1 MNNQEIWKP
10 VKGYENY
17 YEVSNMGNV
26 RSLDRIIIKKNG
38 VLYKRKGKLLKPQ
51 QNATNKFLQVML
63 FLHCSIKL
71 HYVHRLVANAFCQ
84 NPNNFKTV
92 THLDG
97 NPTNNKA
104 ENLNF
109 IEKREYKRVAE
120 TDNNRY
126 KYVPYNA

>member
-1 MNNQEIWKP
+1 MNNKEIWKP

-38 VLYKRKGKLLKPQ
+38 VLYKRKGKMLKLQ
-51 QNATNKFLQVML
+51 QNQTNKFLQVML

-71 HYVHRLVANAFCQ
+71 HYVHRLVANAFID

-104 ENLNF
+104 SNLNF
-109 IEKREYKRVAE
+109 IEKREYKKVAE

-126 KYVPYNA
+126 KYVPYDA

>member
-1 MNNQEIWKP
+1 MNNKEIWKP

-38 VLYKRKGKLLKPQ
+38 VLYKRKGKMLKPQ
-51 QNATNKFLQVML
+51 QNQTNKFLQVML

-71 HYVHRLVANAFCQ
+71 HYVHRLVANAFID

-104 ENLNF
+104 SNLNF
-109 IEKREYKRVAE
+109 IEKREYKKVAE

-126 KYVPYNA
+126 KYVPYDA